1 MREKLKN
8 DLLLL
13 LDTYINASA
22 LSEIDQKLNV
32 MLSDYE
38 IESRKTEL
46 VIYEYQIPNTVEIY
60 IVSKKISGLS
70 DKSLLP
76 MPRTPVTLVVGW
88 IYIQSEIKREVYIRK
103 WGEVSGKGL

>member
-32 MLSDYE
+32 MLL
-38 IESRKTEL
+38 IIIFFPFHKL
-46 VIYEYQIPNTVEIY
+46 
-60 IVSKKISGLS
+60 K
-70 DKSLLP
+70 
-76 MPRTPVTLVVGW
+76 
-88 IYIQSEIKREVYIRK
+88 
-103 WGEVSGKGL
+103 